1 MTDTK
6 INERKVPNPLYA
18 AAGAGDLAYQ
28 QLRKLRGKVVE
39 LRPVVTDAVSE
50 QRLRADLDRLRVVAR
65 RNAKAVVSSAQVAQE
80 RATKYYSKLVAHGE
94 AVVRSARTPGNRR
107 AVTAA
112 RDPQAPAPSV
122 PDKATKRA
130 RPAAK

>member
-1 MTDTK
+1 MTDT
-6 INERKVPNPLYA
+6 NTTQRKVPTPLYA
-18 AAGAGDLAYQ
+18 AAGAGDLAYR
-28 QLRKLRGKVVE
+28 QLRKLRGKVLE
-39 LRPVVTDAVSE
+39 LRPVVTEAVSE

-65 RNAKAVVSSAQVAQE
+65 RNAKAVVNGAQGAQE
-80 RATKYYSKLVAHGE
+80 RATKYYTRLVAHGE
-94 AVVRSARTPGNRR
+94 AVVRSGRTTR

>member
-1 MTDTK
+1 MTDT
-6 INERKVPNPLYA
+6 NTTQRKVPTPLYA
-18 AAGAGDLAYQ
+18 AAGAGDLAYR
-28 QLRKLRGKVVE
+28 QLRKLRGKVLE
-39 LRPVVTDAVSE
+39 LRPVVTEAVSE

-65 RNAKAVVSSAQVAQE
+65 RNAKAVVNGAQGAQE
-80 RATKYYSKLVAHGE
+80 RATKYYTRLVTHGQT
-94 AVVRSARTPGNRR
+94 VVRSARTTR

-122 PDKATKRA
+122 PDKAAKRA